1 MGAREHM
8 TRTASAS
15 QQLQSARKGFP
26 SRCQAVVFLRAST
39 LRHKPHAVVC
49 QRHFG
54 FFDIL
59 KQKLKEE
66 VEKNEDFRN
75 KVKVAQET
83 EAVKKASEAAAATKV
98 RTAQFMQ
105 FPLGV

>member
-1 MGAREHM
+1 MR
-8 TRTASAS
+8 
-15 QQLQSARKGFP
+15 P
-26 SRCQAVVFLRAST
+26 VVVS
-39 LRHKPHAVVC
+39 

-75 KVKVAQET
+75 KVKTAQET
-83 EAVKKASEAAAATKV
+83 EALKKASEAAAATKV
-98 RTAQFMQ
+98 GTGSCELLFFLRCLKYPCRRRQNQLLCSAPQLQ
-105 FPLGV
+105 RE

>member
-1 MGAREHM
+1 MLSLAAQKNSIRTVSARQQ
-8 TRTASAS
+8 TDIGLNGLLSRCGSAAVFRASAI
-15 QQLQSARKGFP
+15 RRTFP
-26 SRCQAVVFLRAST
+26 AD
-39 LRHKPHAVVC
+39 VC

-75 KVKVAQET
+75 KVKTAQET

-98 RTAQFMQ
+98 CDW
-105 FPLGV
+105 